1 MTSTYAVVKHFHMT
15 CAGLSLAFFV
25 VRGAWMMRASPR
37 LALRWVRVAPHVIDT
52 LLLVSAI
59 VLAMMIGN
67 YPLTHGWLTAKV
79 IGLFLYVALGTI
91 ALKRGRT
98 LPIRVGAFVAAIA
111 VFGYIVS
118 VAVTKSPLGLLA
130 LA

>member
-118 VAVTKSPLGLLA
+118 VAVTKSPLGFLA